1 MDKCSIYIA
10 LCDWPSQFIVNTA
23 NNKFVDFNS
32 SSIIAYGEL
41 SDEQASQTNMPAY
54 ERFEIDIKYRDTNR
68 KPTYILIVASSS
80 KYGDYFT
87 GGEGSTL
94 YLDELELSFDYNP
107 KSFE

>member
-1 MDKCSIYIA
+1 
-10 LCDWPSQFIVNTA
+10 
-23 NNKFVDFNS
+23 
-32 SSIIAYGEL
+32 
-41 SDEQASQTNMPAY
+41 MPAY